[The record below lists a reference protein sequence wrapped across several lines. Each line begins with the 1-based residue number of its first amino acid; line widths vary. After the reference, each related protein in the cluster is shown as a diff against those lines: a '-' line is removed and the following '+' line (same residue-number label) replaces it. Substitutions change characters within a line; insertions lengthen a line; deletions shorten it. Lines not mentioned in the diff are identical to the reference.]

1 MELIDIGVNLT
12 NRAFAKDLETVLER
26 AAAASVLSMVATG
39 TTVEDSRKAAEIAA
53 RFRRQVVSTAGVHPH
68 HADTLG
74 SEALQELEQLAALP
88 EVVAIG
94 ETGLDFN
101 RDFSPRAD
109 QEKAF
114 EAQLELAT
122 KLKMPVFIHQ
132 RDAHHRLLPILR
144 DYRDELVDAV
154 VHCFTDTREALHDYL
169 DLDLYIGVTGWICDE
184 RRGDALRD
192 LVRDIPE
199 HRLLIET
206 DAPYLLPRTL
216 KPRPRNG
223 RNEPAYLGYV
233 LEAVAEHR
241 GEDLE
246 QGAAT
251 TSAHARRFFRLGR
264 GLRISDSE
272 AVDLGP
278 GLRSH

>member
-1 MELIDIGVNLT
+1 MELIDIGVNLG
-12 NRAFAKDLETVLER
+12 NRAFADDLETVLER
-26 AAAASVLSMVATG
+26 AAAASVLAMVATG
-39 TTVEDSRKAAEIAA
+39 TSVEESRQAAEIAA

-68 HADTLG
+68 HADTLTDEG
-74 SEALQELEQLAALP
+74 LRELRQLADLP

-101 RDFSPRAD
+101 RDFSPRAA

-114 EAQLELAT
+114 AAQLELAAE
-122 KLKMPVFIHQ
+122 LKMPVFIHQ

-144 DYRDELVDAV
+144 EYRDALVDAV
-154 VHCFTDTREALHDYL
+154 VHCFTDTRDALHDYL

-184 RRGDALRD
+184 RRGQALREI
-192 LVRDIPE
+192 VRDIPGN
-199 HRLLIET
+199 RLLIET

-216 KPRPRNG
+216 KPRPKNG

-233 LEAVAEHR
+233 LEGVADHR
-241 GEDLE
+241 DEDLE
-246 QGAAT
+246 QLAAT
-251 TSAHARRFFRLGR
+251 TSANARRFFRLGR
-264 GLRISDSE
+264 GLRISDTE
-272 AVDLGP
+272 EIDLGP